1 MKYWKLIILL
11 LFIILFLSVGLW
23 GMYVGE
29 YYFASRI
36 GNVKEGLDSSSSNK
50 SYTYYPNV
58 KQPDL
63 FKKVKINYLI
73 NETIEAVGF
82 LKKKKNLIHVPP
94 PPVEPLKKP
103 SKPEPYVEDTVPS
116 LPELPPD
123 NAESYTNM
131 TSEFGNEYSKDYK
144 KLDLYQKYQSFVS
157 DINSRMENDFGEVF
171 ISENVNSHDADT
183 IIEKLKKSLEEYDS
197 AYNYTKYFVI
207 QPLNGRNYMK
217 NEWIN
222 YYVSLIKK
230 HKSNQGALDQ
240 IKTEL
245 FKIIKPTYLFGKLC
259 RFYKENISIYGTKDD
274 ALIILNLTIITIKD
288 LDYSKIKN
296 KNGIIYSVDEDNDD
310 KNNNVLTLDAFK
322 FSDIAFITYQILLF
336 IAFNI
341 NPHFGIPFEFF
352 VNEYSKYMEE
362 KKINSFYAFMLKYP
376 PQLPENK

>member
-1 MKYWKLIILL
+1 MKYWKIILWSFLIVL
-11 LFIILFLSVGLW
+11 LLSFGIW
-23 GMYVGE
+23 GIYNE
-29 YYFASRI
+29 KYYIASQNR
-36 GNVKEGLDSSSSNK
+36 NVKEGLDSSSSNK
-50 SYTYYPNV
+50 SYIYYPNV

-82 LKKKKNLIHVPP
+82 LKKKKNLIHDPP
-94 PPVEPLKKP
+94 PPPQELEVPTKP
-103 SKPEPYVEDTVPS
+103 DPYIEDTS
-116 LPELPPD
+116 QPET
-123 NAESYTNM
+123 AESYTNM
-131 TSEFGNEYSKDYK
+131 TSEYGNEYSKDYK
-144 KLDLYQKYQSFVS
+144 KLDLYQKYQTFVS
-157 DINSRMENDFGEVF
+157 EINSRMENDLGEVF
-171 ISENVNSHDADT
+171 ISENVNSREADT
-183 IIEKLKKSLEEYDS
+183 ILEKLKHSLEEYDS

-207 QPLNGRNYMK
+207 QPLNGRKYIK
-217 NEWIN
+217 NQWIN
-222 YYVSLIKK
+222 YYITLIKK

-274 ALIILNLTIITIKD
+274 ALIILNLAIITIKD

-296 KNGIIYSVDEDNDD
+296 KNGIVYSVEEDNDD

-362 KKINSFYAFMLKYP
+362 KKINSFYTFMLKYP
-376 PQLPENK
+376 PQLPEK